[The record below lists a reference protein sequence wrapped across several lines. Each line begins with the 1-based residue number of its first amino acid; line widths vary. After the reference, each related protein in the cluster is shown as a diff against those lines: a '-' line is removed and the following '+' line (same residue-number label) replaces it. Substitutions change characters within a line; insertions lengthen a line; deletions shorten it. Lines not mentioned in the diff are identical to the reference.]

1 MFPGGCDNYNG
12 VILGVGGHLGAVGS
26 GMGTLHET
34 NPSLWA
40 ATTAEGA
47 SYPPLADEA
56 AGPDVTY
63 DVAVVGAGITGLST
77 ALAVLDNGG
86 TVVLLEAGN
95 ISSGV
100 TGYTTAKVT
109 SLHGLTYADLAASHG
124 DDVARLYGQANEAA
138 IAQVAQWVERYSI
151 DCDFSRRAAF
161 TYTTSTD
168 QLESVT
174 QEVEVAQR
182 LGLPA
187 SFTVDT
193 ELPYDVA
200 GAVRFD
206 NQAQFHPRVYCLAL
220 ADAVVA
226 AGGRIYERTRVT
238 DVDEGT
244 PCTLETSAWTV
255 RADQVVLATHLPF
268 LDRGG
273 FFAKCH
279 PTRSYA
285 LAARLS
291 APVPKGMYLSTDS
304 PTRSVRAARGD
315 SVVILGGEGHKVGQE
330 EDTRLRYA
338 ALESWAHETF
348 PIESIDY
355 RWSAQDFSP
364 VDGLPFV
371 GRQLPGSRV
380 FVATGFKKWGM
391 SNGTAAGMMLAA
403 EISGRE
409 NPWQE
414 AFDATRQRE
423 PYTSRDLLR
432 ENVNVA
438 KQFMGDRLAT
448 LAPPAADTLGAGEG
462 GIVTLDGDKV
472 AAFRDDD
479 GTLHA
484 VSPVCRHLG
493 CLVTFNTAERT
504 WDCPCHGSRY
514 TVDGEVIQG
523 PATQDLE
530 RKTPP
535 G

>member
-1 MFPGGCDNYNG
+1 
-12 VILGVGGHLGAVGS
+12 
-26 GMGTLHET
+26 MGTLHEI
-34 NPSLWA
+34 NQSLWA
-40 ATTAEGA
+40 ATTAEA
-47 SYPPLADEA
+47 PSYPPLADDQQASEEA
-56 AGPDVTY
+56 F

-77 ALAVLDNGG
+77 ALAVLENGAS
-86 TVVLLEAGN
+86 VVLLEAGN

-100 TGYTTAKVT
+100 TGYTTAKVS

-124 DDVARLYGQANEAA
+124 DDVAGLYGQANEAA
-138 IAQVAQWVERYSI
+138 VAQVAQWVERHGI
-151 DCDFSRRAAF
+151 DCDFSRRPAF
-161 TYTTSTD
+161 TYTTSPD
-168 QLESVT
+168 QLESINN
-174 QEVEVAQR
+174 EVEVAQR

-187 SFTVDT
+187 SFTT
-193 ELPYDVA
+193 ETDLPYDIA
-200 GAVRFD
+200 GAVRFE
-206 NQAQFHPRVYCLAL
+206 NQAQFHPRAYCLAL
-220 ADAVVA
+220 ADAIAA

-238 DVDEGT
+238 DVQEGS
-244 PCTLETSAWTV
+244 PCTIETAARTV

-285 LAARLS
+285 LCARLS
-291 APVPKGMYLSTDS
+291 GPVPQGMYLSADS
-304 PTRSVRAARGD
+304 PSRSVRAAQGD
-315 SVVILGGEGHKVGQE
+315 TVVILGGEGHKVGQE
-330 EDTRLRYA
+330 DDTRLRYE
-338 ALESWAHETF
+338 ALEAWARETF
-348 PIESIDY
+348 PVESVDH
-355 RWSAQDFSP
+355 RWSAQDHTP
-364 VDGLPFV
+364 VDGLPYV
-371 GRQLPGSRV
+371 GRQLPGSKV

-391 SNGTAAGMMLAA
+391 TNGTAAGLMLAA
-403 EISGRE
+403 EIAGQE
-409 NPWQE
+409 NPWLE

-423 PYTSRDLLR
+423 PFTSRDLLR
-432 ENVNVA
+432 ENLNVA

-448 LAPPAADTLGAGEG
+448 LTPPAADTLGAGEG

-493 CLVTFNTAERT
+493 CLVAFNTAERS

-514 TVDGEVIQG
+514 TVDGKVIEG
-523 PATQDLE
+523 PSISDLE

>member
-1 MFPGGCDNYNG
+1 
-12 VILGVGGHLGAVGS
+12 
-26 GMGTLHET
+26 MGTLHET

-40 ATTAEGA
+40 ATTRGGA
-47 SYPPLADEA
+47 TYPSLVDDPA
-56 AGPDVTY
+56 AGEGTF

-77 ALAVLDNGG
+77 ALAMVEAGA
-86 TVVLLEAGN
+86 TVVVLEAGR

-100 TGYTTAKVT
+100 TGYTTAKLT
-109 SLHGLTYADLAASHG
+109 SLHGLTYAGAAASHG

-138 IAQVAQWVERYSI
+138 IVQVADWVQRHGI
-151 DCDFSRRAAF
+151 DCDFSRRDAF
-161 TYTTSTD
+161 TYTTSAD
-168 QLESVT
+168 QVASIEH
-174 QEVEVAQR
+174 EVEVARR

-187 SFTVDT
+187 SFTTRT
-193 ELPYDVA
+193 ELPYEVA
-200 GAVRFD
+200 GAIRFE
-206 NQAQFHPRVYCLAL
+206 NQAQFHPRAYCLGL
-220 ADAVVA
+220 AA
-226 AGGRIYERTRVT
+226 AILAGGGRIYERTTVT
-238 DVDEGT
+238 DVDEGS
-244 PCTLETSAWTV
+244 PCTLETSAWDV
-255 RADQVVLATHLPF
+255 KADQVVLATHLPF

-285 LAARLS
+285 LSARLS
-291 APVPKGMYLSTDS
+291 GPVPTGMYLSADS
-304 PTRSVRAARGD
+304 PTRSVRAAEGD
-315 SVVILGGEGHKVGQE
+315 TVVILGGEGHKVGQD
-330 EDTRLRYA
+330 EDTRRRYA
-338 ALESWAHETF
+338 ALESWARQAFDVEA
-348 PIESIDY
+348 IDF
-355 RWSAQDFSP
+355 RWSAQDYSP

-371 GRQLPGSRV
+371 GRQLPGSKV

-391 SNGTAAGMMLAA
+391 SNGTAAAMMLAA

-409 NPWQE
+409 NPWQA

-423 PYTSRDLLR
+423 PLTSRDLVS

-448 LAPPAADTLGAGEG
+448 LAPPAADTLASGEG
-462 GIVTLDGDKV
+462 GIVSLDGDKV
-472 AAFRDDD
+472 AGYRDDD
-479 GTLHA
+479 GLLHA

-523 PATQDLE
+523 PATRDLE